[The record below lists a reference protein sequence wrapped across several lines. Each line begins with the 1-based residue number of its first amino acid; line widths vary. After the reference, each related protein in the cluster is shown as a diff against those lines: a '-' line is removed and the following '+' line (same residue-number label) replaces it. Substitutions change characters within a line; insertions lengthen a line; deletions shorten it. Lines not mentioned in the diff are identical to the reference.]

1 MGREAFKTTSGL
13 LDDYDFWVES
23 SWFAKDKRFGGG
35 ADPILH
41 LRGQALIDDEV
52 VNEEETLLFGCG
64 QGWEITNGG
73 QGVTHPSGKTNFTDA
88 SNIGKLLNA
97 LNDLG
102 DEPLDTMATKG
113 GPTDAEVF
121 LGVGLHMERK
131 PFSFKDKKTGETN
144 TYEVPLPTAF
154 LGFADTDEEATP
166 APAKKAAPGA
176 AKKAATPAAKKA
188 AAPAKKAAA
197 PAAPTKKAAG
207 EVKKGA
213 AKPAPEPEPEESDLR
228 ADVVEYAKLY
238 TADEHAAFVDAV
250 YDAEYFPR
258 ADDLQLDEELA
269 AEVLDPDSALWAE
282 AHEE

>member
-1 MGREAFKTTSGL
+1 
-13 LDDYDFWVES
+13 
-23 SWFAKDKRFGGG
+23 
-35 ADPILH
+35 
-41 LRGQALIDDEV
+41 
-52 VNEEETLLFGCG
+52 
-64 QGWEITNGG
+64 
-73 QGVTHPSGKTNFTDA
+73 
-88 SNIGKLLNA
+88 
-97 LNDLG
+97 
-102 DEPLDTMATKG
+102 
-113 GPTDAEVF
+113 
-121 LGVGLHMERK
+121 
-131 PFSFKDKKTGETN
+131 
-144 TYEVPLPTAF
+144 VPLPTAF

-197 PAAPTKKAAG
+197 TPAAPAKKAAG
-207 EVKKGA
+207 AVKKGA